1 MYPFTK
7 LHTITMMNKMH
18 KKIWRKIK
26 GIPVPAFHQMA
37 RVHQN
42 YHFAHGLLPPTNPF
56 IVTFITQIHVQTAK
70 IYSKTEKISTVFSL

>member
-1 MYPFTK
+1 VEFGTK
-7 LHTITMMNKMH
+7 ELTSGWNNWPAPAFHQ
-18 KKIWRKIK
+18 IK

-42 YHFAHGLLPPTNPF
+42 YQFGHGLLPPTNPV